1 MKWMMAALAAFF
13 MSATFVVEAGQTPCD
28 EWANFTKIITYR
40 FRDVGLPRELVK
52 DELKKTMGKN
62 PEIDVANGWI
72 DYAYDHPEK
81 SPVEVW
87 KDVYGMC
94 GAVGI

>member
-1 MKWMMAALAAFF
+1 MAAIAAFF
-13 MSATFVVEAGQTPCD
+13 LFTTFVVEAGQTPCD

-52 DELKKTMGKN
+52 DELAKTMGKN
-62 PEIDVANGWI
+62 PEIAVANGWI
-72 DYAYDHPEK
+72 DYTYDNPDK
-81 SPVEVW
+81 SPVQIW

-94 GAVGI
+94 GSVGI